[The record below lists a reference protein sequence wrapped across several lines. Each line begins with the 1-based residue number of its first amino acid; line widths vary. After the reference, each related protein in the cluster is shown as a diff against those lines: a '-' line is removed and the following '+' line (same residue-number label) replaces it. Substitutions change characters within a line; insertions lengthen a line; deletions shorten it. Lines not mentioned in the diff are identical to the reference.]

1 MPISVPTSSTP
12 NCPFL
17 PLWVCEYL
25 MQKHAGAC
33 TTHIHG
39 VYEAVQSEK
48 NYVPYLHTLELSNLR
63 IIVMKD
69 VASISAKLVSILIK
83 QTLFKSHTTSKSK
96 CERFQFVEFKCS
108 ITNQMMIKVKHACW
122 IDIIIA
128 YSLQLY
134 NRNEN
139 LQKRCI

>member
-1 MPISVPTSSTP
+1 
-12 NCPFL
+12 
-17 PLWVCEYL
+17 

-83 QTLFKSHTTSKSK
+83 QNA
-96 CERFQFVEFKCS
+96 
-108 ITNQMMIKVKHACW
+108 I
-122 IDIIIA
+122 
-128 YSLQLY
+128 
-134 NRNEN
+134 
-139 LQKRCI
+139 

>member
-1 MPISVPTSSTP
+1 
-12 NCPFL
+12 
-17 PLWVCEYL
+17 
-25 MQKHAGAC
+25 
-33 TTHIHG
+33 
-39 VYEAVQSEK
+39 
-48 NYVPYLHTLELSNLR
+48 
-63 IIVMKD
+63 MKD

-108 ITNQMMIKVKHACW
+108 ITNQMMMMMMMIKVKHACW

-134 NRNEN
+134 NTNEN
-139 LQKRCI
+139 LQKR

>member
-39 VYEAVQSEK
+39 VYEAVQSECSLLT
-48 NYVPYLHTLELSNLR
+48 YLR
-63 IIVMKD
+63 IIKFED
-69 VASISAKLVSILIK
+69 YSY
-83 QTLFKSHTTSKSK
+83 
-96 CERFQFVEFKCS
+96 ERCCVYFS
-108 ITNQMMIKVKHACW
+108 
-122 IDIIIA
+122 
-128 YSLQLY
+128 
-134 NRNEN
+134 
-139 LQKRCI
+139 